1 MDMTEQP
8 FDHCAFSDNR
18 DRFLEHDVAGKF
30 FRKVVQQAQE
40 AKLMSAE
47 HFSVDGTLIEAW
59 ASMKSFRPKDE
70 DDDTDSNGG
79 SDFKGQKR
87 KNDTHESK
95 TAPEAKLMRKGK
107 GQEAK
112 LSFSAHSL
120 TENRNGL
127 VVDFEVT
134 EANGTCERHAALEML
149 DASVEG
155 DATLGADSAY
165 DTKDFVAQCR
175 ERGVTPHVAQKKNSA
190 IDGRTTRH
198 PGDQASQKVRK
209 RIEQVYGWLK
219 TIGGFPKTP
228 TRDGRRPSCTV
239 SSPPAHTT
247 YFEWQS

>member
-1 MDMTEQP
+1 
-8 FDHCAFSDNR
+8 
-18 DRFLEHDVAGKF
+18 
-30 FRKVVQQAQE
+30 
-40 AKLMSAE
+40 MSAE

-70 DDDTDSNGG
+70 DDDSDSNGW

-95 TAPEAKLMRKGK
+95 TDPEAKLMRKGK
-107 GQEAK
+107 GKEAK

-134 EANGTCERHAALEML
+134 EANGTCERDAALEML

-175 ERGVTPHVAQKKNSA
+175 DRGVTPHVAQKKNSA

-198 PGDQASQKVRK
+198 PGYQASQKVRK
-209 RIEQVYGWLK
+209 RIEVAPDILSSRDISSFLEVTGLRLAQDHRW
-219 TIGGFPKTP
+219 FPKDSLQGTGEDRDVRPHGSQLIQP
-228 TRDGRRPSCTV
+228 TSNGKTGGGACLTRAPRLSADETAAGS
-239 SSPPAHTT
+239 
-247 YFEWQS
+247 